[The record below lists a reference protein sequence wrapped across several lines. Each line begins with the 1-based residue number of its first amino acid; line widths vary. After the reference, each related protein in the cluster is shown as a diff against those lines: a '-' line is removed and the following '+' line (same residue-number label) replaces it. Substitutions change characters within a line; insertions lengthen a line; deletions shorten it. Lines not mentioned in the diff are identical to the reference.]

1 MKIRS
6 RLLLIYGI
14 IIILLLL
21 VGFFSLTSILN
32 LGKAADEL
40 SEMYS
45 QSIRAEQLRWN
56 TQRQINYSLDFILG
70 DIDAREDFENIQEN
84 TQALIDDLRTN
95 SKNYVESDLIEALE
109 ETQYELVW
117 LMKRFFEKS
126 NQDHSTSNL
135 LETRSRLREIGDE
148 VSDDVVT
155 LTRYYSQAQSDKL
168 NAASGAGKTVAWVI
182 GAITALALLQFLAL
196 VMLSQRWL
204 VKPISDLNRA
214 AAAISG
220 GNLDINIEFPGDNEW
235 GELADSIN
243 KMAYSL
249 KETLQQLAVHER
261 SAAMGELA
269 AYASHNIRNPLAGIR
284 AAAQVI
290 ISESRSIDA
299 PTSES
304 LKEIIETIDR
314 TDNWLKRLLEF
325 ARPLE
330 PQMEPTDINKLV
342 RESVEIAGKSYIHK
356 KVRLDWEFSETL
368 PDSAVD
374 PILLEQALMAIAANS
389 FEALDKEGA
398 ITVGTGMIENDGG
411 KRSIEITVSDN
422 GRGVPPEIQPKLFR
436 AFMTSKDG
444 GTGLGLAQ
452 AKKIID
458 IHGGEI
464 ILESPAGRG
473 TAVTVRIPLNEES
486 TDETKR

>member
-1 MKIRS
+1 MIT
-6 RLLLIYGI
+6 
-14 IIILLLL
+14 LLLL

-40 SEMYS
+40 SELYA

-70 DIDAREDFENIQEN
+70 DKDAEIEFGNIQEN
-84 TQALIDDLRTN
+84 TQSLIEELRSN
-95 SKNYVESDLIEALE
+95 SKNDIETDLIEALE

-117 LMKRFFEKS
+117 LMNRFFEIDLRDPS
-126 NQDHSTSNL
+126 VSNL
-135 LETRSRLREIGDE
+135 LETRERLREIGDE

-155 LTRYYSQAQSDKL
+155 LNRYFSQQQSNKL

-182 GAITALALLQFLAL
+182 GAISALALLQFIAL
-196 VMLSQRWL
+196 VILSQRWL
-204 VKPISDLNRA
+204 VKPIGDLNKA
-214 AAAISG
+214 AAAISA
-220 GNLDINIEFPGDNEW
+220 GNLDINIEFPGKNEW

-243 KMAYSL
+243 KMADSL

-290 ISESRSIDA
+290 IGDLKSNDNEMSQ
-299 PTSES
+299 S
-304 LKEIIETIDR
+304 LQEIIETIDR
-314 TDNWLKRLLEF
+314 MDNWLKRLLEF

-330 PQMEPTDINKLV
+330 PQIESTDINKLV
-342 RESVEIAGKSYIHK
+342 KESVEIAGKSYPHK
-356 KVRLDWEFSETL
+356 KIRFDWKLSENL
-368 PDSAVD
+368 PISPVD
-374 PILLEQALMAIAANS
+374 PILLEQAVMAIAANS
-389 FEALDKEGA
+389 FEALDSQGVISVKTCLRESEDKK
-398 ITVGTGMIENDGG
+398 T
-411 KRSIEITVSDN
+411 IEISVSDN
-422 GRGVPPEIQPKLFR
+422 GKGVPSEIQPKLFR
-436 AFMTSKDG
+436 AFTTSKDG

-452 AKKIID
+452 ARKIID

-464 ILESPAGRG
+464 NLESSPGSG
-473 TAVTVRIPLNEES
+473 TVVTVRIPLKH
-486 TDETKR
+486 D

>member
-6 RLLLIYGI
+6 RLILIYGI
-14 IIILLLL
+14 MIILLLL

-32 LGKAADEL
+32 LGRAADEL
-40 SEMYS
+40 SELYA

-56 TQRQINYSLDFILG
+56 TQRQINYSQDFILG
-70 DIDAREDFENIQEN
+70 DEKAEGEFGDIQEN
-84 TQALIDDLRTN
+84 TQALINELRTN
-95 SKNYVESDLIEALE
+95 AKSEIETDLIEALE

-117 LMKRFFEKS
+117 LMNRFFERDL
-126 NQDHSTSNL
+126 QDPSISNL
-135 LETRSRLREIGDE
+135 LETRARLREIGDE

-155 LTRYYSQAQSDKL
+155 LNRYYSQQQSNKL
-168 NAASGAGKTVAWVI
+168 NAASVAGKTVAWVI
-182 GAITALALLQFLAL
+182 GAISALALLQFIAL
-196 VMLSQRWL
+196 VFLSQRWL
-204 VKPISDLNRA
+204 VKPIGDLNRA

-220 GNLDINIEFPGDNEW
+220 GNLDINIEFPGKNEW
-235 GELADSIN
+235 GQLADSIN

-249 KETLQQLAVHER
+249 KETLQKLAVHER

-290 ISESRSIDA
+290 ISELKPDDKE
-299 PTSES
+299 TSQS
-304 LKEIIETIDR
+304 LNEIIDTIDR
-314 TDNWLKRLLEF
+314 MDNWLKRLLEF

-330 PQMEPTDINKLV
+330 PQVEPTDINKLV
-342 RESVEIAGKSYIHK
+342 KESVEIAGKSYLHK
-356 KVRLDWEFSETL
+356 KARLDWDLSTDLRNF
-368 PDSAVD
+368 PVD
-374 PILLEQALMAIAANS
+374 PILLEQAVIAIASNS
-389 FEALDKEGA
+389 FEALDSQGTISIKTCLKED
-398 ITVGTGMIENDGG
+398 I
-411 KRSIEITVSDN
+411 KSIEISVADN
-422 GRGVPPEIQPKLFR
+422 GKGVSPDIQPKLFR

-464 ILESPAGRG
+464 NLESSPAKG
-473 TAVTVRIPLNEES
+473 TTVTVRIPLKIELS
-486 TDETKR
+486 

>member
-14 IIILLLL
+14 MIILLLL

-40 SEMYS
+40 SELYA

-70 DIDAREDFENIQEN
+70 DKGAEVEFGNIQEN
-84 TQALIDDLRTN
+84 TQSLIDELRAN
-95 SKNYVESDLIEALE
+95 SKNDIETDLIEALE

-117 LMKRFFEKS
+117 LMNRFFEIDL
-126 NQDHSTSNL
+126 QDPSVSNL
-135 LETRSRLREIGDE
+135 LETRERLREIGDE

-155 LTRYYSQAQSDKL
+155 LNRYYSQQQSNKL

-182 GAITALALLQFLAL
+182 GAISALALLQFIAL
-196 VMLSQRWL
+196 VILSQRWL
-204 VKPISDLNRA
+204 VKPIGDLNKA

-220 GNLDINIEFPGDNEW
+220 GNLDINIEFPGKNEW

-243 KMAYSL
+243 KMADSL

-290 ISESRSIDA
+290 ISEAKSNDNELSQ
-299 PTSES
+299 S

-314 TDNWLKRLLEF
+314 MDNWLKRLLEF

-330 PQMEPTDINKLV
+330 PQIEPTDINKLV
-342 RESVEIAGKSYIHK
+342 KESVEIAGKSYPHK
-356 KVRLDWEFSETL
+356 KIRFDWKLSENL
-368 PDSAVD
+368 PISPVD
-374 PILLEQALMAIAANS
+374 PILLEQAVMAIAANS
-389 FEALDKEGA
+389 FEALDSQ
-398 ITVGTGMIENDGG
+398 G
-411 KRSIEITVSDN
+411 KISVKTCLLESEDKKAIEISISDN
-422 GRGVPPEIQPKLFR
+422 GKGVPSEIQPKLFR
-436 AFMTSKDG
+436 AFMTSKNG

-452 AKKIID
+452 ARKIID

-464 ILESPAGRG
+464 NLESSAGGG
-473 TAVTVRIPLNEES
+473 TVVTVRIPLKHDFS
-486 TDETKR
+486 